1 MLDSLSGITAFVQ
14 VAETRSFTEAGRL
27 LEISSSAVGKSVA
40 RMEER
45 LGVRLFHRSTRSVT
59 LTAEGEMFLERCRRI
74 IQEAEQAEIELSQ
87 LAESPRGKLRIS
99 VPLQNTLMFP
109 LLSGFM
115 QAYPQI
121 ELDVD
126 LSDRMVDVI
135 EEGFDAVIRTG
146 QPSDSRL
153 MSRKLGE
160 YKLELVA
167 SRPIWRGTGAPR
179 TRINCVTMPA
189 CCTNSP
195 PAVRWNAGRCA
206 RRRLTTILNWEKSSP
221 APPPTPSPIWPSKDW
236 GLPVWL
242 TFRHSRRC
250 AKASLKSPAGVHRPP
265 WFVMDALAFQS
276 QRHAETACVD
286 RLLQSAHR
294 GGAAACAPILRSDAA
309 IRDSHACVLLY
320 DGRLWFRD

>member
-1 MLDSLSGITAFVQ
+1 MDSLSGITAFVQ

-99 VPLQNTLMFP
+99 VPLQNTLIFP

-153 MSRKLGE
+153 MARKLGE

-167 SRPIWRGTGAPR
+167 SPGYLARHGRPTHPDQLRDHACLLHKFPASGALERWPVRAEDADSDPELGKVITCTTTDALTHLALEGLGIACLADFSTQQALRDGTLEKVLPAFTDHRGSLW
-179 TRINCVTMPA
+179 M
-189 CCTNSP
+189 
-195 PAVRWNAGRCA
+195 
-206 RRRLTTILNWEKSSP
+206 L
-221 APPPTPSPIWPSKDW
+221 WPS
-236 GLPVWL
+236 
-242 TFRHSRRC
+242 SRNATPKLR
-250 AKASLKSPAGVHRPP
+250 
-265 WFVMDALAFQS
+265 ALIDYFKE
-276 QRHAETACVD
+276 HI
-286 RLLQSAHR
+286 
-294 GGAAACAPILRSDAA
+294 AAVPQPTVRS
-309 IRDSHACVLLY
+309 
-320 DGRLWFRD
+320 

>member
-59 LTAEGEMFLERCRRI
+59 LTAEGEMFLKRCRRI

-99 VPLQNTLMFP
+99 VPLQNTLIFP

-153 MSRKLGE
+153 MARKLGE

-167 SRPIWRGTGAPR
+167 SPGYLARHGRPTHPDQLRDHACLLHKFPASGALERWPVRAEDADSDPELGKVITCTTTDALTHLALEGLGIACLADFSTQQALREGKLEKVLPTFTDHRGSLWMLWPSSRNATPKLRALIDYFKEHIAAVPQ
-179 TRINCVTMPA
+179 
-189 CCTNSP
+189 
-195 PAVRWNAGRCA
+195 PAVR
-206 RRRLTTILNWEKSSP
+206 S
-221 APPPTPSPIWPSKDW
+221 
-236 GLPVWL
+236 
-242 TFRHSRRC
+242 
-250 AKASLKSPAGVHRPP
+250 
-265 WFVMDALAFQS
+265 
-276 QRHAETACVD
+276 
-286 RLLQSAHR
+286 
-294 GGAAACAPILRSDAA
+294 
-309 IRDSHACVLLY
+309 
-320 DGRLWFRD
+320 

>member
-59 LTAEGEMFLERCRRI
+59 LTAEGELFLERCKRI

-87 LAESPRGKLRIS
+87 LAEAPRGKLRIS
-99 VPLQNTLMFP
+99 VPLQNTLIFP
-109 LLSGFM
+109 LLAGFM

-126 LSDRMVDVI
+126 LSDRMVDIV

-167 SRPIWRGTGAPR
+167 SPAYLARHGRPTHPDQLRNHACLMHKFPASGALERWPVR
-179 TRINCVTMPA
+179 AEDAESDPELDKVIT
-189 CCTNSP
+189 CT
-195 PAVRWNAGRCA
+195 
-206 RRRLTTILNWEKSSP
+206 TT
-221 APPPTPSPIWPSKDW
+221 
-236 GLPVWL
+236 
-242 TFRHSRRC
+242 
-250 AKASLKSPAGVHRPP
+250 
-265 WFVMDALAFQS
+265 DALA
-276 QRHAETACVD
+276 HLALEGLGIACLAD
-286 RLLQSAHR
+286 FSTIDALREGKLEKLLPEFTEHR
-294 GGAAACAPILRSDAA
+294 GSLWMLWPSSRNATPKLRVLIDYFKEHIAAVPQPDLKRPMS
-309 IRDSHACVLLY
+309 
-320 DGRLWFRD
+320 

>member
-1 MLDSLSGITAFVQ
+1 MLDSLSAITAFVQ

-59 LTAEGEMFLERCRRI
+59 LTAEGELFLERCKRI

-87 LAESPRGKLRIS
+87 LAEAPRGKLRIS
-99 VPLQNTLMFP
+99 VPLQNTLIFP
-109 LLSGFM
+109 LLAGFM

-126 LSDRMVDVI
+126 LSDRMVDIV

-167 SRPIWRGTGAPR
+167 SPAYLARHGRPTHPDQLRNHACLMHKFPASGALERWPVR
-179 TRINCVTMPA
+179 AEDAESDPELGKVIT
-189 CCTNSP
+189 CT
-195 PAVRWNAGRCA
+195 
-206 RRRLTTILNWEKSSP
+206 TT
-221 APPPTPSPIWPSKDW
+221 
-236 GLPVWL
+236 
-242 TFRHSRRC
+242 
-250 AKASLKSPAGVHRPP
+250 
-265 WFVMDALAFQS
+265 DALA
-276 QRHAETACVD
+276 HLALEGLGIACLAD
-286 RLLQSAHR
+286 FSTIDALREGKLEKLLPEFTDHR
-294 GGAAACAPILRSDAA
+294 GSLWMLWPSSRNATPKLRVLIDYFKEHIAAVPQPDLKRPMS
-309 IRDSHACVLLY
+309 
-320 DGRLWFRD
+320 

>member
-59 LTAEGEMFLERCRRI
+59 LTAEGELFLERCKRI

-87 LAESPRGKLRIS
+87 LAEAPRGKLRIS
-99 VPLQNTLMFP
+99 VPLQNTLIFP
-109 LLSGFM
+109 LLAGFM

-126 LSDRMVDVI
+126 LSDRMVDIV

-167 SRPIWRGTGAPR
+167 SPAYLARHGRPTHPDQLRNHACLMHKFPASGALERWPVR
-179 TRINCVTMPA
+179 AEDAESDPELGKVIT
-189 CCTNSP
+189 CT
-195 PAVRWNAGRCA
+195 
-206 RRRLTTILNWEKSSP
+206 TT
-221 APPPTPSPIWPSKDW
+221 
-236 GLPVWL
+236 
-242 TFRHSRRC
+242 
-250 AKASLKSPAGVHRPP
+250 
-265 WFVMDALAFQS
+265 DALA
-276 QRHAETACVD
+276 HLALEGLGIACLAD
-286 RLLQSAHR
+286 FSTIDALREGKLEKLLPEFTDHR
-294 GGAAACAPILRSDAA
+294 GSLWMLWPSSRNATPKLRVLIDYFKEHIAAVPQPDLKRPMS
-309 IRDSHACVLLY
+309 
-320 DGRLWFRD
+320 

>member
-1 MLDSLSGITAFVQ
+1 MDSLSGITAFVQ

-59 LTAEGEMFLERCRRI
+59 LTAEGELFLERCRRI
-74 IQEAEQAEIELSQ
+74 IQEVEQAEIELSQ
-87 LAESPRGKLRIS
+87 LAEVPKGKLRIS
-99 VPLQNTLMFP
+99 VPLQNTLIFP

-115 QAYPQI
+115 QAYPEI

-153 MSRKLGE
+153 MARKLGE

-167 SRPIWRGTGAPR
+167 SPDYL
-179 TRINCVTMPA
+179 
-189 CCTNSP
+189 
-195 PAVRWNAGRCA
+195 A
-206 RRRLTTILNWEKSSP
+206 RRGRPTHPDQLRDHACLMHKFPASGALERWPVRAEDAESDPELGKVITCTT
-221 APPPTPSPIWPSKDW
+221 T
-236 GLPVWL
+236 
-242 TFRHSRRC
+242 
-250 AKASLKSPAGVHRPP
+250 
-265 WFVMDALAFQS
+265 DALAHLAIQGLGIACLADFSTQQALRDGTLEKVLPAFTEHRGS
-276 QRHAETACVD
+276 MWMLWPSSRHA
-286 RLLQSAHR
+286 S
-294 GGAAACAPILRSDAA
+294 PKLRALID
-309 IRDSHACVLLY
+309 Y
-320 DGRLWFRD
+320 FRANIATVPQP

>member
-14 VAETRSFTEAGRL
+14 VAETRSFTEAARL

-99 VPLQNTLMFP
+99 VPLQNTLIFP

-153 MSRKLGE
+153 MARKLGE

-167 SRPIWRGTGAPR
+167 SPAYLAQHGRPTHPDQLRDHACLLHKFPASGALERWPVRAPDADSDPELGKVITCTTTDALTHLALEGLGIACLADFSTQQALNEGKLEKVLPAFTDHRGSLWMLWPSSRNATPKLRALIDYFKEHIAAVPQ
-179 TRINCVTMPA
+179 
-189 CCTNSP
+189 
-195 PAVRWNAGRCA
+195 PAVR
-206 RRRLTTILNWEKSSP
+206 S
-221 APPPTPSPIWPSKDW
+221 
-236 GLPVWL
+236 
-242 TFRHSRRC
+242 
-250 AKASLKSPAGVHRPP
+250 
-265 WFVMDALAFQS
+265 
-276 QRHAETACVD
+276 
-286 RLLQSAHR
+286 
-294 GGAAACAPILRSDAA
+294 
-309 IRDSHACVLLY
+309 
-320 DGRLWFRD
+320 

>member
-59 LTAEGEMFLERCRRI
+59 LTAEGELFLERCKRI

-87 LAESPRGKLRIS
+87 LAEAPRGKLRIS
-99 VPLQNTLMFP
+99 VPLQNTLIFP
-109 LLSGFM
+109 LLAGFM

-126 LSDRMVDVI
+126 LSDRMVDIV

-167 SRPIWRGTGAPR
+167 SPAYLARHGRPTHPDQLRNHACLMHKFPASGALERWPVR
-179 TRINCVTMPA
+179 AEDAESDPELGKVIT
-189 CCTNSP
+189 CT
-195 PAVRWNAGRCA
+195 
-206 RRRLTTILNWEKSSP
+206 TT
-221 APPPTPSPIWPSKDW
+221 
-236 GLPVWL
+236 
-242 TFRHSRRC
+242 
-250 AKASLKSPAGVHRPP
+250 
-265 WFVMDALAFQS
+265 DALA
-276 QRHAETACVD
+276 HLALEGLGIACLAD
-286 RLLQSAHR
+286 FSTIDALREGKLEKLLPEFTEHR
-294 GGAAACAPILRSDAA
+294 GSLWMLWPSSRNATPKLRVLIDYFKEHIAAVPQPDLKRPMS
-309 IRDSHACVLLY
+309 
-320 DGRLWFRD
+320 

>member
-99 VPLQNTLMFP
+99 VPLQNTLIFP

-153 MSRKLGE
+153 MARKLGE

-167 SRPIWRGTGAPR
+167 SPAYLAQHGRPTHPDQLRDHACLLHKFPASGALERWPVRAPDADSDPELGKVITCTTTDALTHLALEGLGIACLADFSTQQALNEGKLEKVLPAFTDHRGTLWMLWPSSRNATPKLR
-179 TRINCVTMPA
+179 ALIDYFKEHIAAVPQ
-189 CCTNSP
+189 
-195 PAVRWNAGRCA
+195 PAVR
-206 RRRLTTILNWEKSSP
+206 S
-221 APPPTPSPIWPSKDW
+221 
-236 GLPVWL
+236 
-242 TFRHSRRC
+242 
-250 AKASLKSPAGVHRPP
+250 
-265 WFVMDALAFQS
+265 
-276 QRHAETACVD
+276 
-286 RLLQSAHR
+286 
-294 GGAAACAPILRSDAA
+294 
-309 IRDSHACVLLY
+309 
-320 DGRLWFRD
+320 